1 MNKEELKLKIKEKRK
16 ELLKL
21 EAAYKRYYE
30 CPYCEDTGK
39 ESKSFISMGYI
50 TNHYS
55 FFCECEIGQLASKE
69 KYK

>member
-39 ESKSFISMGYI
+39 EEKRFIRMGV
-50 TNHYS
+50 TTFYS